1 MWLHAA
7 KSFDKTAKILI
18 KMAKAKNNVKKN
30 VGKDLFTFD
39 NAVLLALMLA
49 LIVLFKTIL
58 GSVVTFEAAEKVD
71 VADLADLEQE
81 AKILLDTVTAEG
93 TGLVQSNELLED
105 KVKSLSNM
113 DYDEFKHTLG
123 LKSDFCIYFEDA
135 NGNLIKIDGVEHG
148 IGSEKIKINGKPCE

>member
-1 MWLHAA
+1 M
-7 KSFDKTAKILI
+7 
-18 KMAKAKNNVKKN
+18 AKNNVKKN
-30 VGKDLFTFD
+30 VGKDLFTFN
-39 NAVLLALMLA
+39 NAVVLA
-49 LIVLFKTIL
+49 LILSLIIIFKTIL
-58 GSVVTFEAAEKVD
+58 GSVTTLKSAEKVD